1 MDDDFWGAF
10 VTVVLEGMETHCL
23 EMYETGEIDMEYS
36 KFFDMVANTM
46 FIELKEKLKVE
57 EAQKLHEELVK
68 LETRAVL
75 FAQTG
80 VDIEG

>member
-10 VTVVLEGMETHCL
+10 VTVVLEGIEVQCS
-23 EMYETGEIDMEYS
+23 EMYETDEIDVEYS

-46 FIELKEKLKVE
+46 FRELKEKLKVE
-57 EAQKLHEELVK
+57 EAQKLHSELVK

-75 FAQTG
+75 YAQTG